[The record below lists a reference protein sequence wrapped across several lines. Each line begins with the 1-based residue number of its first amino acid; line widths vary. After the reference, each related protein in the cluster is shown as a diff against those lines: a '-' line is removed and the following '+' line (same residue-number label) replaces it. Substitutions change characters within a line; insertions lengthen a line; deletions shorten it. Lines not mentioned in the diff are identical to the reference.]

1 MESLP
6 HIPGLEVAGLEA
18 EALSLIAARAR
29 SVRVAGGQS
38 VFHPGQACQAFLVV
52 TAGSVKVST
61 VTDSGREL
69 LLYRVGP
76 GQTCVLTTASLLA
89 HADYDAE
96 GLAETDTEALA
107 IPRPLFEELLA
118 SSPAFRGFVFS
129 SYGER
134 LRDLI
139 GLVQE
144 VSQRHVDRRLAR
156 FLSDRAPIPIV
167 MTHQEIASELGTAR
181 EVVSRLLKQFAGEGL
196 VVIERRHIVVSDPTR
211 LSRLAQG
218 M

>member
-1 MESLP
+1 MESIGE
-6 HIPGLEVAGLEA
+6 IPGLEA
-18 EALSLIAARAR
+18 EARSLIAAAAR
-29 SVRVAGGQS
+29 RVRIAGGQNA
-38 VFHPGQACQAFLVV
+38 FRPGQPCAAFLVV

-76 GQTCVLTTASLLA
+76 GQTCVLTTAALLA

-107 IPRPLFEELLA
+107 IPRTLFEELLA
-118 SSPAFRGFVFS
+118 RSPAFRQFVFS

-156 FLSDRAPIPIV
+156 FLAERADSPIA
-167 MTHQEIASELGTAR
+167 MTHQEIAAELGTAR

-196 VVIERRHIVVSDPTR
+196 VTIERRHVAVADAAR
-211 LSRLAQG
+211 LARLAQG
-218 M
+218 L

>member
-1 MESLP
+1 M
-6 HIPGLEVAGLEA
+6 
-18 EALSLIAARAR
+18 
-29 SVRVAGGQS
+29 
-38 VFHPGQACQAFLVV
+38 V

-76 GQTCVLTTASLLA
+76 GQTCVLTTAALLA

-96 GLAETDTEALA
+96 GMAETDTEALA

-118 SSPAFRGFVFS
+118 SSPAFRQFVFS

-156 FLSDRAPIPIV
+156 FLAERAQSPIV
-167 MTHQEIASELGTAR
+167 MTHQEIAAELGTAR

-196 VVIERRHIVVSDPTR
+196 VVIERRHVVVADAAR
-211 LSRLAQG
+211 LSRLALG
-218 M
+218 V

>member
-1 MESLP
+1 
-6 HIPGLEVAGLEA
+6 
-18 EALSLIAARAR
+18 
-29 SVRVAGGQS
+29 
-38 VFHPGQACQAFLVV
+38 VFHPGAPCTAFLVV

-61 VTDSGREL
+61 VTESGREL

-76 GQTCVLTTASLLA
+76 GQTCVLTTAALLA
-89 HADYDAE
+89 QGDYDAE
-96 GLAETDTEALA
+96 GMAETDTEALA
-107 IPRPLFEELLA
+107 IPRAAFEELLA
-118 SSPAFRGFVFS
+118 RSPAFRRFVFS

-156 FLSDRAPIPIV
+156 FLAERADAPIT
-167 MTHQEIASELGTAR
+167 MTHQEIATELGTAR

-196 VVIERRHIVVSDPTR
+196 VIIERRHIQVAERAR
-211 LSRLAQG
+211 LLHLAQG
-218 M
+218 L

>member
-1 MESLP
+1 MEQLAQ
-6 HIPGLEVAGLEA
+6 IPGLEA
-18 EALSLIAARAR
+18 EAQTRIAAAAR
-29 SVRVAGGQS
+29 SVRIPGGQG
-38 VFHPGQACQAFLVV
+38 VFHPGDPCGAFLLV

-61 VTDSGREL
+61 MTDSGREL

-76 GQTCVLTTASLLA
+76 GQTCVLTTAALLA
-89 HADYDAE
+89 HGDYDAE
-96 GLAETDTEALA
+96 GMTETDTEALA

-118 SSPAFRGFVFS
+118 SSPAFRRFVFS

-156 FLSDRAPIPIV
+156 FLAERAASPIE
-167 MTHQEIASELGTAR
+167 MTQQEIAAEIGTAR

-196 VVIERRHIVVSDPTR
+196 VSIERRHVVVTDAAR
-211 LSRLAQG
+211 LRQFSQG
-218 M
+218 L

>member
-1 MESLP
+1 MEVLAQ
-6 HIPGLEVAGLEA
+6 IPGIEVEA
-18 EALSLIAARAR
+18 RARIATAAR
-29 SVRVAGGQS
+29 SVRIAGGQG
-38 VFHPGQACQAFLVV
+38 VFHPGDPCGAFLLV
-52 TAGSVKVST
+52 TTGSVKVST
-61 VTDSGREL
+61 VIDSGREL

-76 GQTCVLTTASLLA
+76 GQTCVLTTAALLA
-89 HADYDAE
+89 HGDYDAE
-96 GLAETDTEALA
+96 GTAEMDTEALA

-118 SSPAFRGFVFS
+118 SSPAFRRFVFS

-156 FLSDRAPIPIV
+156 FLAERADSPIE
-167 MTHQEIASELGTAR
+167 MTHQEIAGEIGTAR

-196 VVIERRHIVVSDPTR
+196 VSIERRHVVVADPAR
-211 LSRLAQG
+211 LRQLSQG
-218 M
+218 L

>member
-1 MESLP
+1 MEQLIQ
-6 HIPGLEVAGLEA
+6 IPGLEA
-18 EALSLIAARAR
+18 EARSRVAEAAR
-29 SVRVAGGQS
+29 SVRIAGGQG
-38 VFHPGQACQAFLVV
+38 VFHPGDPCGAFLLV
-52 TAGSVKVST
+52 TSGSVRVST

-76 GQTCVLTTASLLA
+76 GQTCVLTTAALLA
-89 HADYDAE
+89 HGDYDAE
-96 GLAETDTEALA
+96 GMAEMDTEALA

-118 SSPAFRGFVFS
+118 GSPAFRRFVFS

-156 FLSDRAPIPIV
+156 FLAERAASPIE
-167 MTHQEIASELGTAR
+167 MTHQEIAAEIGTAR

-196 VVIERRHIVVSDPTR
+196 VSLERRHVEVMDAAR
-211 LSRLAQG
+211 LRQLSQG
-218 M
+218 V